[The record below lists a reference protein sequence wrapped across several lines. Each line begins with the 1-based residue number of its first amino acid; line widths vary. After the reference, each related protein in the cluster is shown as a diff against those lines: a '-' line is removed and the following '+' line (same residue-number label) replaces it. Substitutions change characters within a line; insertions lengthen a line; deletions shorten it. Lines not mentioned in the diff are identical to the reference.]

1 MNLIRAKDYE
11 QLSRIAAGIIAAQA
25 YPGSLFR
32 ERKAGAGSGH
42 NAV

>member
-1 MNLIRAKDYE
+1 MVQPFDCYPFHGGQR
-11 QLSRIAAGIIAAQA
+11 LSAFPYSSAF
-25 YPGSLFR
+25 FR

>member
-1 MNLIRAKDYE
+1 MVQPPDCNPFHGDQR
-11 QLSRIAAGIIAAQA
+11 LSAFP